1 MKHTLDRII
10 SCAILKRKKKGKEAS
25 NRFNFQLHYENTD
38 KTIDEHLVWL
48 FKVALW
54 YIIII
59 IIRGEGMHLIWIET
73 KEKIYINMLE
83 KYKNKYINRKWVQ
96 FQGIEQKLYTC
107 MYFYIF
113 FLKIHYYIYIIL
125 KSVQISSK

>member
-25 NRFNFQLHYENTD
+25 NRFIFQLHYENTD

-83 KYKNKYINRKWVQ
+83 KYKNKYINRK
-96 FQGIEQKLYTC
+96 
-107 MYFYIF
+107 
-113 FLKIHYYIYIIL
+113 
-125 KSVQISSK
+125 